1 VLHQESV
8 REVVAL
14 VDGDDATRYVH
25 AGEEIHRQPSLTW
38 PLAPPIVQT
47 TVYAYPDTA
56 AIDAVHDGTRP
67 GYIYSRYGLPN
78 SAELEAAMCELE
90 GGAAAV
96 AMGSATG
103 VITCLFVALTGT
115 GQRVVVGHNTYGG
128 TRAVLDYDLK
138 RFGLTTTYVDLTDED
153 AVQAALTPAPTPA
166 LLYADTLSNPTL
178 ITNDIPRL
186 GELAARAGV
195 PLVVDNTFATPY
207 HFQPL
212 AHGATLVVHSATKFI
227 GGHNDVTGGIAIGPA
242 DLIARL
248 RAVGIRTGAT
258 GGPFESWLALRG
270 LRTMEVRLQRSSANA
285 LALAEAL
292 VQHPLA
298 RRVHYPG
305 LAGDPRNGV
314 ARRMLRNGF
323 GSVLAVDFGTERVA
337 RQVVDRLQ
345 LIQIAETLGGL
356 MTTVVLPKLNYY
368 RSLDNEVLL
377 QLGISPGLV
386 RVSVGIEHAADLIAD
401 MFQSMQPVDG

>member
-1 VLHQESV
+1 
-8 REVVAL
+8 
-14 VDGDDATRYVH
+14 
-25 AGEEIHRQPSLTW
+25 
-38 PLAPPIVQT
+38 
-47 TVYAYPDTA
+47 
-56 AIDAVHDGTRP
+56 
-67 GYIYSRYGLPN
+67 
-78 SAELEAAMCELE
+78 
-90 GGAAAV
+90 
-96 AMGSATG
+96 
-103 VITCLFVALTGT
+103 
-115 GQRVVVGHNTYGG
+115 
-128 TRAVLDYDLK
+128 
-138 RFGLTTTYVDLTDED
+138 
-153 AVQAALTPAPTPA
+153 
-166 LLYADTLSNPTL
+166 
-178 ITNDIPRL
+178 
-186 GELAARAGV
+186 
-195 PLVVDNTFATPY
+195 
-207 HFQPL
+207 
-212 AHGATLVVHSATKFI
+212 
-227 GGHNDVTGGIAIGPA
+227 
-242 DLIARL
+242 
-248 RAVGIRTGAT
+248 
-258 GGPFESWLALRG
+258 
-270 LRTMEVRLQRSSANA
+270 VRLQRSSANA